1 MNLRNLAAKVLRAVV
16 LCCVFSPALATAQMN
31 ETALAATAY
40 DTKVDIA
47 EPFTLGRQFI
57 LFNQLLFGK
66 GDSGLSIRR
75 TYLPSDVETAVKNAI
90 ESSTSI
96 PEADIDDTVNAWA
109 SAKLLIPVDNKMNTY
124 YWRRIG
130 VELDGAAD
138 WIVIDELP
146 SKLVDTE
153 FGRDLLSSG
162 SWYKSESWFKS
173 EDKLLGEYSIE
184 VDDSGFGLYDENENR
199 VSIDPGVVELLFDL
213 NYINSSGIG
222 ELARIALDSDLTDF
236 RPKFFVIEDIDLP
249 MGTRSRPPGSG
260 RPTEFSVALWL
271 PDRESTWL
279 PSSGASVGGEAVGR

>member
-31 ETALAATAY
+31 ETTY
-40 DTKVDIA
+40 DTKVDVA

-66 GDSGLSIRR
+66 GDSGLSVRR
-75 TYLPSDVETAVKNAI
+75 TYLPSDVETAVKNALK
-90 ESSTSI
+90 SSTSI

-109 SAKLLIPVDNKMNTY
+109 SAKLLIPVDNEMNTY

-153 FGRDLLSSG
+153 FGRDLLSSE

-173 EDKLLGEYSIE
+173 QDELLGEYSIE
-184 VDDSGFGLYDENENR
+184 VDDSGFSLYDENEDR
-199 VSIDPGVVELLFDL
+199 VSIDPRVVELLFDL

-222 ELARIALDSDLTDF
+222 ESARIALDSDLTDF
-236 RPKFFVIEDIDLP
+236 RPKFFIIEDINLP

-260 RPTEFSVALWL
+260 RPTELNEALWL
-271 PDRESTWL
+271 PNRESTWL
-279 PSSGASVGGEAVGR
+279 PSSGASVGGAAVGR